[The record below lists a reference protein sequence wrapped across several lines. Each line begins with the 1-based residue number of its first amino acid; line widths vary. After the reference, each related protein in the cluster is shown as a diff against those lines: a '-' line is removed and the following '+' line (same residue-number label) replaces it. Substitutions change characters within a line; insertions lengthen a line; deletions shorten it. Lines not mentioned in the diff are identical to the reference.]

1 MERTKA
7 QQWKRACWRK
17 FVNRLLAGG
26 KLGERGVQGTKFYIG
41 FHEGNLAFKRALVRV
56 WGLGQGLRV

>member
-1 MERTKA
+1 M
-7 QQWKRACWRK
+7 RAWDAEPEPFCC
-17 FVNRLLAGG
+17 RLLRKA
-26 KLGERGVQGTKFYIG
+26 GVQGTKFYIG